1 MDKYTAIEI
10 IKLCE
15 NLNSYD
21 RHYTL
26 KAKVLEQAWI
36 TLAAQGGGSTNNL
49 NPKTWSTSL
58 YDAT

>member
-15 NLNSYD
+15 NLSSYD

-26 KAKVLEQAWI
+26 KVKALEQAWI
-36 TLAAQGGGSTNNL
+36 TLAAQGNTGPRPIL
-49 NPKTWSTSL
+49 NPKTWSKSFGS
-58 YDAT
+58 

>member
-26 KAKVLEQAWI
+26 KAKALEQAWI
-36 TLAAQGGGSTNNL
+36 TLAAQGGGYIPNL
-49 NPKTWSTSL
+49 NSKTWSASF